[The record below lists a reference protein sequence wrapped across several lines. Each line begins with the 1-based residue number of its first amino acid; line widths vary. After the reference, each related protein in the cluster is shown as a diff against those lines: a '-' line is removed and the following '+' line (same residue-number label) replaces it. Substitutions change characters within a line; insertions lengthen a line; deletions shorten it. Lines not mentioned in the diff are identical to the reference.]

1 MKVISIVLKS
11 NGHQL
16 IYLFCSGNKWH
27 NNLFFIIIRYIYIYI
42 YIYMYMYMYMKHII

>member
-1 MKVISIVLKS
+1 MKVISIILKS

-27 NNLFFIIIRYIYIYI
+27 NNLFFIIISYIYIHETYVDMI
-42 YIYMYMYMYMKHII
+42 